1 MQERDKMKIRTLTG
15 DIPPEKLGICDF
27 HDHLIR
33 SGGPEILIDQDYLM
47 DSVEAAVYEADTFAA
62 AGGQAM
68 VCMDPLGCGRN
79 VPKMLEVAEKM
90 KGKLQLIMATGFL
103 LGKHYDPRQH
113 WTVTCPESQVIH
125 MLALEIEEGMDR
137 YSYNGPIV
145 ERVSA
150 RAGVIKAGTG
160 YQCIT
165 PFEQRILRICA
176 HVQKETGV
184 LISTHT
190 QMGTMGMEI
199 LRQLRDHGADLSHV
213 VLCHTQKNPDLTYLQ
228 RLLDTGASLCFDG
241 PDRPNLLPDDKLA
254 ELILGLI
261 ERGYQK
267 QLVLGMDAGRASC
280 QSGYMKEKG
289 IQAKGIAYMMTD
301 FVPLLEQTGVSQQ
314 ALEDILIRNPA
325 RLLSIN

>member
-1 MQERDKMKIRTLTG
+1 MKIRTLTG
-15 DIPPEKLGICDF
+15 DISPKDLGICDF

-47 DSVEAAVYEADTFAA
+47 DSVEAAVFEAEAFAA
-62 AGGQAM
+62 AGGHAM

-79 VPKMLEVAEKM
+79 VPKMLEIAERM
-90 KGKLQLIMATGFL
+90 RGRLHLIMATGFL

-113 WTVTCPESQVIH
+113 WTVTCPEKQVTE
-125 MLALEIEEGMDR
+125 LLVLEIEEGMDR
-137 YSYNGPIV
+137 YSYNGPVV

-150 RAGVIKAGTG
+150 GAGVIKAGTG
-160 YQCIT
+160 YQRIT

-176 HVQKETGV
+176 HVQRETGV

-190 QMGTMGMEI
+190 QMGTMGIETLKL
-199 LRQLRDHGADLSHV
+199 LRENGADLSHV
-213 VLCHTQKNPDLTYLQ
+213 VLCHTQKNPDLSYLQ
-228 RLLDTGASLCFDG
+228 RLLDMGTSLCFDG
-241 PDRPNLLPDDKLA
+241 PDRPNLLPDDRLA
-254 ELILGLI
+254 ELILKLI

-289 IQAKGIAYMMTD
+289 IEAKGIAYMLTD
-301 FVPLLEQTGVSQQ
+301 FAPLLEKTGVSRQ
-314 ALEDILIRNPA
+314 AMEDILVGNPA
-325 RLLSIN
+325 RLLSMA